1 MKLNKSIIFTSILV
15 FGGLFQSCEKFYDVN
30 EDLSNI
36 KEVPT
41 SNILPSI
48 TVNVGYLG
56 GSDLFRYSG
65 LIMQQFSGQTT
76 NTSQTFKEYER
87 YNINNS
93 DVNNQWSAIYSNI
106 LADIARIIPQAEAE
120 GSPHYAGVAKILK
133 AYVFQVTVDAWGD
146 IPYSEASK
154 FAENLYP
161 KYDDD
166 EAIYL
171 DLIKTIDAGIVN
183 INATSSVF
191 EPNQNTTIYAGSN
204 WANVKTNWIK
214 FANTLKLRIYLHYS
228 QKNHALATSQ
238 ITALINSGAVFM
250 TSNTD
255 NFQMRF
261 LAEAGRQNPI
271 NSIEGG
277 QFRNAFFPNRTI
289 VNMMNAKSDPRRSSF
304 FVPFPYNSSPV
315 TYKGAS
321 VLDNSSVAY
330 SRLNTYLKG
339 NATVNTVV
347 VNTDGSIKDGSITWS
362 GNSPTRLL
370 TFSEYNFIRAEAAL
384 TLSAPGDAQT
394 FYEAGIRSSMAESG
408 VIDATIVGAYV
419 NSNGTLTGTN
429 AQKLEQI
436 INEKFV
442 ANFGVLM
449 ESWTDWRRTGY
460 PAITPLPISTAV
472 YDKIPR
478 ILFYPL
484 SETSTNPNAPVRA
497 DMLQRVFWDTR
508 Q

>member
-1 MKLNKSIIFTSILV
+1 MKLNKTIIFINLLV
-15 FGGLFQSCEKFYDVN
+15 LGGLFNSCEKFYDVN
-30 EDLSNI
+30 EDPSNI

-41 SNILPSI
+41 ANILPSI
-48 TVNVGYLG
+48 TVNIGYLG

-93 DVNNQWSAIYSNI
+93 DVNNQWSSIYSTI
-106 LADIARIIPQAEAE
+106 LGDIARIIPQAEAE

-133 AYVFQVTVDAWGD
+133 AYVFQITVDAWGD
-146 IPYSEASK
+146 VPYSEASK
-154 FAENLYP
+154 FANNLYP

-171 DLIKTIDAGIVN
+171 DLIKTIDAGIVD
-183 INATSSVF
+183 INAPTSVF
-191 EPNQNTTIYAGSN
+191 DPNQNTSIYAGN
-204 WANVKTNWIK
+204 WVDVKTNWIK

-228 QKNHALATSQ
+228 QKNPAFAASQ
-238 ITALINSGAVFM
+238 IAALVNSGAVFM
-250 TSNTD
+250 ASNAD
-255 NFQMRF
+255 NFQMKF

-277 QFRNAFFPNRTI
+277 QFRNAFFPNKTI
-289 VNMMNAKSDPRRSSF
+289 VNMMNAKSDPRRSSYF
-304 FVPFPYNSSPV
+304 IPFPYNSNPV
-315 TYKGAS
+315 TFKGAS
-321 VLDNSSVAY
+321 VLDNASVAY
-330 SRLNTYLKG
+330 SRLNTFLKG
-339 NATVNTVV
+339 SATINAVV
-347 VNTDGSIKDGSITWS
+347 VNGDGSIRDGSITWS

-384 TLSAPGDAQT
+384 TLNAPGVAQT
-394 FYEAGIRSSMAESG
+394 FFQAGIRSSMAESG
-408 VIDATIVGAYV
+408 ITNPAIVDPYV

-436 INEKFV
+436 INEKFI

-449 ESWTDWRRTGY
+449 EPWTDWRRTGY
-460 PAITPLPISTAV
+460 PAITPLPISVAV

-484 SETSTNPNAPVRA
+484 SEKSTNPNIPERA